1 MMTSALLQLA
11 GITAMLVGAF
21 AALGLLFRLFSGQLV
36 LDLRARRR
44 ARDGDVPAPAA
55 PRPVEAVAADVRRLG
70 RQLDTV
76 PAGAPQVRRR
86 GLQAA
91 YDDVLTEAAALLAV
105 PHALGAVPHGF
116 ARDVERLRL
125 QTALSDAGLVVR

>member
-1 MMTSALLQLA
+1 MTSALLQLA

-21 AALGLLFRLFSGQLV
+21 AALGLLFRLFSGQFV

-44 ARDGDVPAPAA
+44 VREGDAPPPAA
-55 PRPVEAVAADVRRLG
+55 LRPVEAVAADVRRLG

-91 YDDVLTEAAALLAV
+91 YDDVLTEAAAQQA
-105 PHALGAVPHGF
+105 PGQQAASGG
-116 ARDVERLRL
+116 
-125 QTALSDAGLVVR
+125 

>member
-1 MMTSALLQLA
+1 MTAALLQLA

-21 AALGLLFRLFSGQLV
+21 AALGLLFRVFSGQLM
-36 LDLRARRR
+36 LDIRARRR
-44 ARDGDVPAPAA
+44 AREGDVSPPAA

-76 PAGAPQVRRR
+76 PAGAPQVRRL

-91 YDDVLTEAAALLAV
+91 YDDVLAEAAALLAV
-105 PHALGAVPHGF
+105 PHALGTVRPGF

>member
-1 MMTSALLQLA
+1 MTSALLQLA

-21 AALGLLFRLFSGQLV
+21 AALGLLFRVFSGQLM
-36 LDLRARRR
+36 LDVRARRR
-44 ARDGDVPAPAA
+44 AREGDVPPPAA
-55 PRPVEAVAADVRRLG
+55 PRPLEAVAADVRRLG

-105 PHALGAVPHGF
+105 PHGLGAVPLGF

-125 QTALSDAGLVVR
+125 QTALADAGLVVR

>member
-1 MMTSALLQLA
+1 MTSALLQLA

-21 AALGLLFRLFSGQLV
+21 AALGLLFRVFSGQLM
-36 LDLRARRR
+36 LDIRARRR
-44 ARDGDVPAPAA
+44 AREGDVPPPAA
-55 PRPVEAVAADVRRLG
+55 PRPVEAV
-70 RQLDTV
+70 
-76 PAGAPQVRRR
+76 PAGAPQVRRL

-91 YDDVLTEAAALLAV
+91 YDDVLAEAAALLAV
-105 PHALGAVPHGF
+105 PHALGTVRPGF